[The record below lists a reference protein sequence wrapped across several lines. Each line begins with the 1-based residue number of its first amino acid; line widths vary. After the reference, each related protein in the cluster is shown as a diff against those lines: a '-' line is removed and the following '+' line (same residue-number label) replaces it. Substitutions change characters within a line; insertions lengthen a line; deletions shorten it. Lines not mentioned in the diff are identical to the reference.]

1 MHDNIE
7 KTGAASPS
15 GMEHLEHVETIDV
28 LHVTQRSPYRDPKF
42 IGTYLAV
49 CLGALSSYGSF
60 VMPATS
66 LLLINADIGMFGH
79 ATILTFVC

>member
-1 MHDNIE
+1 MHDSIE
-7 KTGAASPS
+7 KTGVVSPVKT
-15 GMEHLEHVETIDV
+15 EHIEHVETIDV

-66 LLLINADIGMFGH
+66 LLLINADIGKYRN
-79 ATILTFVC
+79 ATILSSIC